1 MPSKVKVYTS
11 SSAVPPSGSLFF
23 FPEKTSVRIIQM
35 TTAMSISMPR
45 ILKNNSKLFQLTR
58 RSMPTIRRT
67 AAIKI
72 RGVEAFEAANFLN
85 AAENPDSSGWGAV
98 VLLDVPRELFERAE
112 VLWGLLFEPLEE
124 EPAERDLPVF
134 AIFN

>member
-1 MPSKVKVYTS
+1 
-11 SSAVPPSGSLFF
+11 
-23 FPEKTSVRIIQM
+23 M
-35 TTAMSISMPR
+35 TTEMSISMPR

-72 RGVEAFEAANFLN
+72 RGVAAFEAANFLN

-112 VLWGLLFEPLEE
+112 VLRGLLFEPLEE